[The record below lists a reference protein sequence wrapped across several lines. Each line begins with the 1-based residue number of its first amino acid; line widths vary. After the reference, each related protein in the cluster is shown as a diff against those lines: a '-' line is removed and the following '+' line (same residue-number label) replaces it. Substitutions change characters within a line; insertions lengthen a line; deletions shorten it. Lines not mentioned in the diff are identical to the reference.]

1 MSMTEAQQ
9 RDAYHEAQA
18 ILRLEK
24 SWQDLMP
31 GERRPNFKRAAR
43 EIVRRALGHKVR
55 RNERPLNIHSGLM
68 HEHDARE
75 AHLIE
80 RTLKN
85 GMYHPSILHSFQ
97 LGSKMSRHTEP
108 REIQPQT
115 YDDVP
120 DPSLPDLEVY
130 SHDHSETIDY
140 PSHFEPGTG
149 VYHSSIHEHPT
160 HQEVPISAPPGTVLP
175 STYEAVH

>member
-9 RDAYHEAQA
+9 RDAYYEAQA

-31 GERRPNFKRAAR
+31 GERKPNFKLAAR
-43 EIVRRALGHKVR
+43 EIVRRALGHKVT
-55 RNERPLNIHSGLM
+55 RNQKPLNIHNGLM
-68 HEHDARE
+68 HEHDERE

-85 GMYHPSILHSFQ
+85 GMHDPSILHSFQ
-97 LGSKMSRHTEP
+97 LGSKRTRHTEP
-108 REIQPQT
+108 REVQPST
-115 YDDVP
+115 YDAGD
-120 DPSLPDLEVY
+120 DPNLPDFELFA
-130 SHDHSETIDY
+130 HDPATTIDY

-149 VYHSSIHEHPT
+149 VYHSSVHDVPSHV
-160 HQEVPISAPPGTVLP
+160 EVPINAPAGTTLP
-175 STYEAVH
+175 STYDAVH

>member
-1 MSMTEAQQ
+1 MTEAQQ

-68 HEHDARE
+68 HEHDE
-75 AHLIE
+75 ESE
-80 RTLKN
+80 RPPN
-85 GMYHPSILHSFQ
+85 APRPSIIIPTRYNRNTEYRKSVHTVPRSQ
-97 LGSKMSRHTEP
+97 LRGASQSR
-108 REIQPQT
+108 RR
-115 YDDVP
+115 
-120 DPSLPDLEVY
+120 
-130 SHDHSETIDY
+130 
-140 PSHFEPGTG
+140 G
-149 VYHSSIHEHPT
+149 
-160 HQEVPISAPPGTVLP
+160 
-175 STYEAVH
+175 

>member
-1 MSMTEAQQ
+1 MSMSEAQQ

-18 ILRLEK
+18 ILRLDK

-55 RNERPLNIHSGLM
+55 RNEKPLNIHGGLM
-68 HEHDARE
+68 HEHEPRE
-75 AHLIE
+75 ARLIE

-85 GMYHPSILHSFQ
+85 GHHDPSILHSFQ
-97 LGSKMSRHTEP
+97 LGSKSERHDEP
-108 REIQPQT
+108 RNVQPKA
-115 YDDVP
+115 YDDGSDP
-120 DPSLPDLEVY
+120 DLPDFEVFV
-130 SHDHSETIDY
+130 HDTAETRDY

-149 VYHSSIHEHPT
+149 MYHSSVHEHPT
-160 HQEVPISAPPGTVLP
+160 HVEVPLSAPAGTKLP